1 MKGKQKFCR
10 IKSEE
15 QKFYSGFKNCT
26 FALVLDKRTNRKD
39 CTSFPLSIRF
49 TVDRKIFYHR
59 VGSNYTEK
67 EFSDITTVGK
77 SKSDKY
83 ELQKQWKDLM
93 DFYKNLL
100 QGLNK
105 GKDLDFDTVKSVVM
119 GNTQ

>member
-1 MKGKQKFCR
+1 M
-10 IKSEE
+10 
-15 QKFYSGFKNCT
+15 
-26 FALVLDKRTNRKD
+26 
-39 CTSFPLSIRF
+39 
-49 TVDRKIFYHR
+49 DRKIFYHR

-105 GKDLDFDTVKSVVM
+105 GKDLDFDTVKSVVT